1 VCLLLGTWS
10 SEWISSADHGHILS
24 FSLFLLTCQVALPL
38 GLILVWSLCVCVQ
51 GQCDDQDEDQ
61 DLLEQ
66 ELHDDQQCSL
76 GHLIDL

>member
-1 VCLLLGTWS
+1 VY
-10 SEWISSADHGHILS
+10 
-24 FSLFLLTCQVALPL
+24 
-38 GLILVWSLCVCVQ
+38 VQ